1 MKKHNRQFD
10 ETPIP
15 SVRASIRT
23 IRVSPKN
30 NGAGRIG
37 SDESGRKP
45 CGTRKTAGKRR
56 VLLPQEIGLYF
67 KMENVVLC
75 FQSLDR
81 IGGKIQTKTSSPQD
95 PPLAMYY
102 AAT

>member
-1 MKKHNRQFD
+1 MH
-10 ETPIP
+10 
-15 SVRASIRT
+15 SVGTDSTWIRRPK
-23 IRVSPKN
+23 IRRS
-30 NGAGRIG
+30 
-37 SDESGRKP
+37 

-75 FQSLDR
+75 LQSLDR

>member
-1 MKKHNRQFD
+1 MSDLQFSPRTAFYD
-10 ETPIP
+10 LEGQHIP
-15 SVRASIRT
+15 HWNVCLYHL
-23 IRVSPKN
+23 
-30 NGAGRIG
+30 
-37 SDESGRKP
+37 RKIT

-75 FQSLDR
+75 LQSLDR